1 MKKTLREFRAFAVKG
16 NALDLAVGVII
27 GAAFN
32 AIVTSLVNDVIM
44 PLVSLLTGGFDF
56 TQLFIA
62 LDGNTYA
69 TLEEAKAAGAAVF
82 SYGSLISAI
91 VNFLIVAWV
100 LFFVTRALLRLRHSR
115 EEAAEPA
122 KPAVKQ
128 CPYCLSE
135 VPAAATRCPHCTS
148 VLEGSSKT
156 AGAAE

>member
-1 MKKTLREFRAFAVKG
+1 M
-16 NALDLAVGVII
+16 
-27 GAAFN
+27 
-32 AIVTSLVNDVIM
+32 SSW

-100 LFFVTRALLRLRHSR
+100 LSL
-115 EEAAEPA
+115 
-122 KPAVKQ
+122 
-128 CPYCLSE
+128 
-135 VPAAATRCPHCTS
+135 
-148 VLEGSSKT
+148 
-156 AGAAE
+156 